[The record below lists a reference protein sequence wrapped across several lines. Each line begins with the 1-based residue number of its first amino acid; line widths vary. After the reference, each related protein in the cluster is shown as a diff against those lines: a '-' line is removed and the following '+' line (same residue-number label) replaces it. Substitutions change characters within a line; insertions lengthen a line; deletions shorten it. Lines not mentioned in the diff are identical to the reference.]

1 MCNCVRPVSGTTIAK
16 PIGNSVTASNARSD
30 SGVLATSDQLDVEI
44 LALSL
49 LETSEVAAAKKALRD
64 KMSADPTAATEDG
77 AATLDNALDEIAF
90 MACLGAANSDPQR
103 PKIVWYFTA
112 PRYWHGH
119 HVPGSRWGLDT
130 PDNVYRHAIIDA
142 ESAYEITVKQR
153 ADVPTQFSFMIYDSY
168 AGENTKQKSDL
179 LDEPMAALLES
190 AIQVDTDGSY
200 TVTVDNEPANGRPN
214 HMQSAAGAKVF
225 MIRDTFTDWEHQ
237 STQQMQIRRVG
248 GPNPRQPRNHLEI
261 ASHAADLIRSA
272 EGILFRFKTN
282 YFARS
287 VPNTLSAPW
296 LRGGGFAASSHG
308 RYELGPG
315 QAWVVTLDRL
325 GARGL
330 GFGAGD
336 PWMVS
341 CEHVLGTG
349 SVNNNQAQPNP
360 DGTYTYVL
368 CPDDPGIHNWVNTGG
383 LHDGTLLVRW
393 LDLPKSTTSMDG
405 AVRDVR
411 VVKLGELG
419 DILPSETPAVTAAQ
433 RRALNAQRALDY
445 SRRYRS

>member
-1 MCNCVRPVSGTTIAK
+1 VAAPAASSG
-16 PIGNSVTASNARSD
+16 SE
-30 SGVLATSDQLDVEI
+30 VLGTSDQLEVEST
-44 LALSL
+44 ALRL
-49 LETSEVAAAKKALRD
+49 LETSEVREAAEALRRQ
-64 KMSADPTAATEDG
+64 MLADPTAATVDG

-103 PKIVWYFTA
+103 PKVVWYFTA
-112 PRYWHGH
+112 PRYWHRH

-130 PDNVYRHAIIDA
+130 PDNVYRHVIIDA
-142 ESAYEITVKQR
+142 ESSYEIRVQQR
-153 ADVPTQFSFMIYDSY
+153 SPAPTQFSFMIYDSY
-168 AGENTKQKSDL
+168 SGENTKQKSDL

-190 AIQVDTDGSY
+190 AIQVDADGSY
-200 TVTVDNEPANGRPN
+200 TVTVDGAPAGGRVN
-214 HMQSAAGAKVF
+214 HMQSAEGAKVL

-237 STQQMQIRRVG
+237 KTQQIQVRRVG
-248 GPNPRQPRNHLEI
+248 GPVPGKPRSEQEL
-261 ASHAADLIRSA
+261 ACHAADLIRSA

-282 YFARS
+282 YFAS
-287 VPNTLSAPW
+287 SEPNALSAPW

-308 RYELGPG
+308 RFELGAEE
-315 QAWVVTLDRL
+315 AWLVTLDPL

-349 SVNNNQAQPNP
+349 SLNNNQAMPNK

-368 CPDDPGIHNWVNTGG
+368 GPDDPGVYNWVNTGG

-393 LDLPKSTTSMDG
+393 LDLPKTTTSMDA
-405 AVRDVR
+405 AVREVR
-411 VVKLGELG
+411 VVKISDLDGL
-419 DILPSETPAVTAAQ
+419 LPAETLRVSTAQ
-433 RRALNAQRALDY
+433 RRALNARRAFDY
-445 SRRYRS
+445 ARRYES